1 MRANPAGWPYQDP
14 DDNGPGWTGDDARVA
29 GRVTPGWPYGED
41 HPSWPAGSTGPN
53 WTAGD
58 GGWPAADASPAW
70 PYGEDHPS
78 WPAGSDHPDWPRGGG
93 AAYYDVPA
101 EDDWDQILHPA
112 ASTGQLSQITANGPA
127 EPLDPAWL
135 DTEGLQ
141 GEDSLRLTQRILSD
155 ADSEAAAITQEALE
169 QASAIREAAEREA
182 EEIRRQA
189 ACEADAAREAE
200 RVAGELKRQAAEQAE
215 AMREAAERE
224 ADELRA
230 DAIRL
235 SAELGEVAA
244 YVTRTLTTPAM
255 PVPELPAQSGQ
266 HYTEG
271 IDGYPR
277 SGGGPQTWE
286 PDAAWEPETWPPP
299 ARPATRHVR
308 RTEKPPRSRQSRAML
323 AFAGTITA
331 LVVLV
336 LGTGAYQLA
345 TRGFTFFVFRSA
357 GTGATDNNAVFPG
370 IIPAPKPSPA
380 HQHPKTGPGQ
390 HGARRARHHAKK
402 AAGR

>member
-14 DDNGPGWTGDDARVA
+14 DNDVPDWTGDDDRVA
-29 GRVTPGWPYGED
+29 GG
-41 HPSWPAGSTGPN
+41 
-53 WTAGD
+53 
-58 GGWPAADASPAW
+58 ASPGW

-93 AAYYDVPA
+93 AAYYDVAA
-101 EDDWDQILHPA
+101 EDGWDQILLPA
-112 ASTGQLSQITANGPA
+112 ASTGQPPQITANGPA

-215 AMREAAERE
+215 AMRVAAERE

-370 IIPAPKPSPA
+370 IIPTPKPSPA
-380 HQHPKTGPGQ
+380 HQHPKTGRGQ
-390 HGARRARHHAKK
+390 HGARRIRHHAKS

>member
-14 DDNGPGWTGDDARVA
+14 DNDVPDWTGDDDRVA
-29 GRVTPGWPYGED
+29 GG
-41 HPSWPAGSTGPN
+41 
-53 WTAGD
+53 
-58 GGWPAADASPAW
+58 ASPGW

-93 AAYYDVPA
+93 AAYYDVAA
-101 EDDWDQILHPA
+101 EDGWDQTLLPA
-112 ASTGQLSQITANGPA
+112 ASTGQPPQITANGPA

-135 DTEGLQ
+135 DTGGLQ

-155 ADSEAAAITQEALE
+155 ADSEAAAITQEALQ

-182 EEIRRQA
+182 
-189 ACEADAAREAE
+189 
-200 RVAGELKRQAAEQAE
+200 
-215 AMREAAERE
+215 
-224 ADELRA
+224 DELRA
-230 DAIRL
+230 GAIRL

-244 YVTRTLTTPAM
+244 YVTRTLTTSAM

-370 IIPAPKPSPA
+370 IIPTPKPSPA
-380 HQHPKTGPGQ
+380 HQHPKTGRGQ
-390 HGARRARHHAKK
+390 HGARRIRHHAKS